1 MEKIDFVYILRSDQR
16 FNRGEEIKYSLRS
29 VEKYCNPSNIFIVGG
44 VPDFISQR
52 KIILIKADDPYQNK
66 LLNAKNKIMLA
77 CKNERVSDNFVLM
90 NDDFFFLRP
99 VNEIKNYSLGTILK
113 MAETHKTKGGYY
125 FKAINKTIE
134 RLKESGMDE
143 PVSFE
148 AHYPTVINKKKF
160 LETISQFDINE
171 PLLFRSIYHNL
182 IGTKGVLTK
191 DFKIYSASNFLKKRE
206 GEFIS
211 TDDGPAREEYF
222 KNWIQKKFPA
232 KSRYEKEFERVL
244 LCQRDFCYNGI
255 EYKAGQI
262 LKDLLPNDV
271 MRENQLIWVLQ
282 EK

>member
-29 VEKYCNPSNIFIVGG
+29 VEKYCDPRNIFIVGG

-52 KIILIKADDPYQNK
+52 KVIFIKADDPYQNK

-77 CKNERVSDNFVLM
+77 CKNERVSENFVLM
-90 NDDFFFLRP
+90 NDDFFFLQP

-125 FKAINKTIE
+125 FKAINKTRE
-134 RLKESGMDE
+134 RLIEKGIEE

-148 AHYPTVINKKKF
+148 AHYPAIINKNKF
-160 LETISQFDINE
+160 LEIISQFNTEE

-182 IGTKGVLTK
+182 IGTKGILTK
-191 DFKIYSASNFLKKRE
+191 DFKIYNASNFIKKIT
-206 GEFIS
+206 GEFVS

-222 KNWIQKKFPA
+222 KQWIQKMFPD
-232 KSRYEKEFERVL
+232 KSKYEKEFEKVL
-244 LCQRDFCYNGI
+244 LCQKDFYYDEK
-255 EYKAGQI
+255 EYKKGQI
-262 LKDLLPNDV
+262 LKKELPKIV
-271 MRENQLIWVLQ
+271 MEENRVVWVLQ